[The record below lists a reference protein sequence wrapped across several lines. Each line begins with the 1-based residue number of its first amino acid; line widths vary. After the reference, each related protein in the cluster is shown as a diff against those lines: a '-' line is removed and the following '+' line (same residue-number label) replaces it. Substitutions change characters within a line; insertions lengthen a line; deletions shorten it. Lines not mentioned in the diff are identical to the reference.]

1 MCNET
6 NDKIRS
12 SSPSSLMTIMTAKSN
27 NITLSLCLFISII
40 IFSFGIAHGEICR
53 QILPNSSKI
62 EVFECPRLF
71 ESRIKSWCCQ
81 SNTLHPTCCPWNERM
96 REAEPQRLTL
106 STIIVNLL
114 WIIFT
119 CIIILFI
126 LYCCCIHNKNRKFN
140 QQQQQQNI
148 DYCPHH
154 LHQSHH
160 PDPSCPPVS
169 SLHNQNNNVN
179 NDQTIPILDPPPPY
193 ESIVNNNNNSSSS
206 NNNNESA
213 ATIPSS
219 TFLTIN
225 TNVPFQQQSSII
237 DDNGQTTTATI
248 QEHNR
253 QSPYNPE
260 FFK

>member
-126 LYCCCIHNKNRKFN
+126 LYCCCIHNKN
-140 QQQQQQNI
+140 
-148 DYCPHH
+148 P
-154 LHQSHH
+154 
-160 PDPSCPPVS
+160 
-169 SLHNQNNNVN
+169 
-179 NDQTIPILDPPPPY
+179 
-193 ESIVNNNNNSSSS
+193 
-206 NNNNESA
+206 
-213 ATIPSS
+213 
-219 TFLTIN
+219 
-225 TNVPFQQQSSII
+225 
-237 DDNGQTTTATI
+237 TI